1 MPKCPFADREWTAE
15 CRAYDESKTEKCLV
29 LHRLDRTNMLLNF
42 IEKKVGNR
50 M

>member
-1 MPKCPFADREWTAE
+1 MPRCPFADRECVAD

-42 IEKKVGNR
+42 VEKKVGGK